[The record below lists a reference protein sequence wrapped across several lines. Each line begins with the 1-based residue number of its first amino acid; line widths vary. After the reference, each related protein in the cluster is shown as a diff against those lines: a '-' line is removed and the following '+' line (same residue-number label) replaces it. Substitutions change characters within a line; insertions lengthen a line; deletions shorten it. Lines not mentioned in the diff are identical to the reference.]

1 MPQKPQESSTSTSKE
16 LRIVARPVTTLD
28 AVKKDP
34 DKLKLL
40 SVVSHL
46 GGISERGLNNL
57 VYLLIKEKNVG
68 FKYSFVLIN
77 QFPSSKDLSDDIHL
91 LLYLGLVETE
101 PTLRKVRLTSSGKEF
116 IEQNKLEES
125 VLSELIKAVDEVK
138 ERVLSEERA
147 SELSSRNL
155 RGRRRFRR

>member
-28 AVKKDP
+28 AVKKDL

-40 SVVSHL
+40 SVVGHL

-77 QFPSSKDLSDDIHL
+77 QLPSSKDLSDDIHL
-91 LLYLGLVETE
+91 LLYLGLVEAE
-101 PTLRKVRLTSSGKEF
+101 PTLRKLKLTSSGKEF
-116 IEQNKLEES
+116 IEQNKLDES
-125 VLSELIKAVDEVK
+125 VLGELIKAVDEVK